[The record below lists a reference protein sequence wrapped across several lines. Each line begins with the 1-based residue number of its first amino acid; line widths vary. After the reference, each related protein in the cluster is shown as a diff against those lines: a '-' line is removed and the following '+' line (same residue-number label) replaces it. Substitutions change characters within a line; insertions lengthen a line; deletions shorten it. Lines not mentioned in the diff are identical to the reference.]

1 MKKKALITICVSVM
15 LMVIGSVILTGC
27 GSNGGDPKGT
37 NNEEAGVVSF
47 SDITEEMSFGIELQ
61 EGDNPVTITVDKG
74 KLHVEII
81 KYDTDREGDGSVV
94 ATPIY
99 SGDFKK
105 SETITVTV
113 PESRYYTLNLSGDK
127 ATGTLQY
134 K

>member
-74 KLHVEII
+74 KLHVDII
-81 KYDTDREGDGSVV
+81 KYDTGDDSTVV
-94 ATPIY
+94 GTTIY

>member
-47 SDITEEMSFGIELQ
+47 SDVTEEMSFGIELQ

-74 KLHVEII
+74 KLHVDII
-81 KYDTDREGDGSVV
+81 KYDTGDDSTVV
-94 ATPIY
+94 GTTIY